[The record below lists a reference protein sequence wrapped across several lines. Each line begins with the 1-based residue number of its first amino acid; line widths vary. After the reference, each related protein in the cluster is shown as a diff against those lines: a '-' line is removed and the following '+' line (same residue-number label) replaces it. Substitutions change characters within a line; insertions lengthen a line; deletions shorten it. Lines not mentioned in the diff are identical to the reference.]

1 MIAYI
6 HNEHDSNHLYRK
18 QAVESYTQALKI
30 EPQAVMAM
38 VNSSIAYAQMGGKE
52 KADKSLQAGLKK
64 GVGEIS
70 PPGRWLRK
78 ISGKAIGEKLL
89 RGAHVHR

>member
-1 MIAYI
+1 VIPYI
-6 HNEHDSNHLYRK
+6 HMGVSRTIY
-18 QAVESYTQALKI
+18 I

-38 VNSSIAYAQMGGKE
+38 VNSSIAYALGENE
-52 KADKSLQAGLKK
+52 KAEKSLQAALKK

-78 ISGKAIGEKLL
+78 ISGKAMVNKLFE
-89 RGAHVHR
+89 RRACPQINP